1 MDKVKLTRAE
11 EQELNE
17 GQALYE
23 LTKTEGFKVIE
34 NWLNDMAYHSWVDPR
49 EIEGPDAEKEWKWR
63 ELNAFHAANN
73 ARELLE
79 RIQKSVSRSE
89 YLDKKKK
96 GEIDLGRMGIG
107 RTPPDASKK

>member
-1 MDKVKLTRAE
+1 MDNKKLTPE
-11 EQELNE
+11 EEKELREGQELF
-17 GQALYE
+17 E
-23 LTKTEGFKVIE
+23 LSKVPGFKILE
-34 NWLNDMAYHSWVDPR
+34 EWLNDMAYHSWVDPR

-96 GEIDLGRMGIG
+96 
-107 RTPPDASKK
+107 